1 MKLLIL
7 KGVAWAFPNTRTGR
21 ETNNSATGEYFPQ
34 SVGCSTHR
42 TRAEGI
48 VMKIRAAVV
57 FYFICVNCGGDLVA
71 ADATALLRE
80 ADRYADAGNWV
91 AARDLYAQA
100 EQGFRA
106 SGDTRNELY
115 AKFGR
120 MHRDVE
126 AGSYSTVSR
135 EVQADLA
142 KPTVQNDPALKI
154 RALSLK
160 GTIDLNLNTAR
171 SESSRSRSAI
181 PNGKTGRRAN
191 WASSPESTAISGLL
205 RSPW

>member
-1 MKLLIL
+1 
-7 KGVAWAFPNTRTGR
+7 
-21 ETNNSATGEYFPQ
+21 
-34 SVGCSTHR
+34 
-42 TRAEGI
+42 
-48 VMKIRAAVV
+48 MKIRAAVV
-57 FYFICVNCGGDLVA
+57 FYFICVNYGGDLVA

-100 EQGFRA
+100 EQAFRA
-106 SGDTRNELY
+106 TGDTRNELY

-135 EVQADLA
+135 ELLADLA

-160 GTIDLNLNTAR
+160 GTIDLNLNTAAAKEDYSQIR
-171 SESSRSRSAI
+171 ELAKSLGDPKWENRATGELGI
-181 PNGKTGRRAN
+181 IAGVNGDLGTA
-191 WASSPESTAISGLL
+191 AVALVAAISKAAELHDLAGQLNFSVWL
-205 RSPW
+205 A